1 MADKKT
7 LELQIQVLAN
17 QAQQQIK
24 LFASDIKNA
33 ASQIKEFTKN
43 NQDIKN
49 AMGAIQA
56 EAQRATNSLKLFGGS
71 ASELRTQT
79 QKMKSVILDLVE
91 NGLDPE
97 SDEIKNLVKQYKDL
111 DSQIE
116 KTETQQ
122 EGLAGTFQTLTKEIG
137 TLAAVTAAVSFDKW
151 VAGLAGSALSAS
163 TSFRAAKE
171 DFGIMLGDMEA
182 GAGLFAE
189 LQKFNFWTPFD
200 LEQTSQAAKVL
211 MAAKVPLKDMT
222 EYLTRFGDISQGNG
236 QRFQSFINAF
246 SKASAKGKADMEVLN
261 VYIDQGVQILDALGE
276 QMGVTSAEIVDMASK
291 GKVSFQDLDNALA
304 SLAAEG
310 GLYYNSM
317 ATASQRLDAMQAGLE
332 ESVNAL
338 AASFGDMLAPKAA
351 KVLEVFTNLIDTIN
365 NSPFLKG
372 VLAAALTAIAV
383 AINTQ
388 MIKALLAFAAKT
400 WGAYAAQMAF
410 NTALAAAK
418 PWLIAGTVAVAAA
431 TAGYVAY
438 AAAQQDAIDASAEL
452 ALKTKELDQAFKDM
466 LTNATLTELQNMYT
480 QYTILLQ
487 QSETKLQN
495 LQNQLKNTPQ
505 FIYESST
512 SGYTVKKVENPEYSK
527 IIKEITETQKDVAQ
541 FKNGISDIN
550 KEITKLKDELAE
562 GPIAPKFDSMWQEK
576 LLEDIDKIKY
586 EWTKAKEDLNVRGA
600 ASFGEKF
607 ENNTEY
613 QKELDALNKYFQKQ
627 IDELE
632 KKKKELADSFTSE
645 WTEKFLT
652 DFEKLELEWARAIDD
667 LKKEGESKLGK
678 GFLNNEKF
686 KAEMDALNEYFE
698 KQKEILSQSLGNEW
712 QVKMLEGKDKV
723 IHEWNQA
730 IEALNQKGKNVFGE
744 GFVNEPAF
752 KAEMDALNEYFQKQI
767 DNMRENGKI
776 SISFG
781 QSVSQAATDATSGS
795 DLGIIVSG
803 IQNGESI
810 WAILIKIILSVVQE
824 LESFQKAIN
833 IISTAL
839 RTIFERLEPLLDDM
853 TTYIDEL
860 IGNLVD
866 VLGPLLAI
874 ITAIIN
880 SALKPIFQIINT
892 ILEVLKPVI
901 ELFVMLYNV
910 IATVI
915 NFLGDF
921 VGIHLDIINFSTEV
935 QRATDELDK
944 HTTMMQKK
952 YERQAQAV
960 EDLLQSQLDS
970 LRSQYELGLISREEY
985 ESQAEKYA
993 ADADSKIYDINKEMN
1008 EKLGAIEAN
1017 TYAVLSDKQKSTANK
1032 KFSEWLTLGLTDDD
1046 DSFGENVLDI
1056 LTGGWIF
1063 DALPFFNVGSP
1074 NIERDQIAMIHKGE
1088 IIVPRTFAEGI
1099 RSGELSLSSKNS
1111 SSNTTPVYVTV
1122 NVAGSVTTEAELTTA
1137 IYNGI
1142 ANGIQTRKYQPL
1154 PGA

>member
-7 LELQIQVLAN
+7 LELQIQVLMQ

-24 LFASDIKNA
+24 TFATDIKSA
-33 ASQIKEFTKN
+33 ATQIKNLNVN
-43 NQDIKN
+43 NADVKKSIESV
-49 AMGAIQA
+49 QA
-56 EAQRATNSLKLFGGS
+56 EAKRAATELKTFS
-71 ASELRTQT
+71 
-79 QKMKSVILDLVE
+79 
-91 NGLDPE
+91 
-97 SDEIKNLVKQYKDL
+97 SD
-111 DSQIE
+111 
-116 KTETQQ
+116 
-122 EGLAGTFQTLTKEIG
+122 GTSSISKLTKEIG

-189 LQKFNFWTPFD
+189 LQEFNFWTPFD

-338 AASFGDMLAPKAA
+338 AASYGDMLAPMAA
-351 KVLEVFTNLIDTIN
+351 KALEVFTNLIDTIN

-372 VLAAALTAIAV
+372 VLAAALAAV
-383 AINTQ
+383 VVIINTQ
-388 MIKALLAFAAKT
+388 MIRALVAFAAKIWAT
-400 WGAYAAQMAF
+400 YAAQMSL
-410 NTALAAAK
+410 TSALSITNPLLLAG
-418 PWLIAGTVAVAAA
+418 IAAVATA

-438 AAAQQDAIDASAEL
+438 AAAQQKATEATNEHAL
-452 ALKTKELDQAFKDM
+452 AKKQLDQAFKDSM
-466 LTNATLTELQNMYT
+466 ANASATDAQLAIENYSRQIAMQKTILEQYKKQLTNTPAETW
-480 QYTILLQ
+480 
-487 QSETKLQN
+487 QS
-495 LQNQLKNTPQ
+495 
-505 FIYESST
+505 SA
-512 SGYTVKKVENPEYSK
+512 SGYSTVKVANPEYKK
-527 IIKEITETQKDVAQ
+527 IQGNIAATEQ
-541 FKNGISDIN
+541 
-550 KEITKLKDELAE
+550 
-562 GPIAPKFDSMWQEK
+562 
-576 LLEDIDKIKY
+576 KIKDF
-586 EWTKAKEDLNVRGA
+586 EKRVQE
-600 ASFGEKF
+600 ASKRVQELQTDAVNAELERANEILAHRDQLYKST
-607 ENNTEY
+607 TEY
-613 QKELDALNKYFQKQ
+613 QREQVAQ
-627 IDELE
+627 ELE
-632 KKKKELADSFTSE
+632 FAKSLRTIQTMNEDGTYSGFDKAK
-645 WTEKFLT
+645 TEAIIRDLEEQM
-652 DFEKLELEWARAIDD
+652 EKLTP
-667 LKKEGESKLGK
+667 K
-678 GFLNNEKF
+678 
-686 KAEMDALNEYFE
+686 
-698 KQKEILSQSLGNEW
+698 LGNEW

-723 IHEWNQA
+723 MHEWNQA

-744 GFVNEPAF
+744 GFVDEPAF
-752 KAEMDALNEYFQKQI
+752 KAEMDALNQYFQEQI
-767 DNMRENGKI
+767 DNMKENGKI
-776 SISFG
+776 SVSFG
-781 QSVSQAATDATSGS
+781 ESASQAATDATSGS

-970 LRSQYELGLISREEY
+970 LRSQYELGLISRAEY
-985 ESQAEKYA
+985 EAQAEKYA
-993 ADADSKIYDINKEMN
+993 TDADSKIYDINKEMN
-1008 EKLGAIEAN
+1008 EKLAHIEAN
-1017 TYAVLSDKQKSTANK
+1017 TYAVLSDAQKASSKNPLHNLTTGLVDNVK
-1032 KFSEWLTLGLTDDD
+1032 KGNWGAAIGDL
-1046 DSFGENVLDI
+1046 
-1056 LTGGWIF
+1056 LTGGLGSWF
-1063 DALPFFNVGSP
+1063 GWWDVGSY
-1074 NIERDQIAMIHKGE
+1074 NIPQDQVGMVHKGE

-1111 SSNTTPVYVTV
+1111 SSNTIPVYVTV
-1122 NVAGSVTTEAELTTA
+1122 NVAGSVTTESELTTA

>member
-33 ASQIKEFTKN
+33 ASQVKEFTKN

-56 EAQRATNSLKLFGGS
+56 EAQRATNSLRLFGGS

-111 DSQIE
+111 DAQIE

-189 LQKFNFWTPFD
+189 LQEFNFWTPFD

-351 KVLEVFTNLIDTIN
+351 KALEVFTNLIDTIN

-372 VLAAALTAIAV
+372 VLAAALAAV
-383 AINTQ
+383 VVIINTQ
-388 MIKALLAFAAKT
+388 MIRALVAFAAKIWAT
-400 WGAYAAQMAF
+400 YAAQMSL
-410 NTALAAAK
+410 TSALSITNPLLLAG
-418 PWLIAGTVAVAAA
+418 IAAVATA

-438 AAAQQDAIDASAEL
+438 AAAQQKATEATNEHAL
-452 ALKTKELDQAFKDM
+452 AKKQLDQAFKDSM
-466 LTNATLTELQNMYT
+466 ANASATDAQSAIENYSRQIAMQKTILEQYKKQLTNTPAETW
-480 QYTILLQ
+480 
-487 QSETKLQN
+487 QS
-495 LQNQLKNTPQ
+495 
-505 FIYESST
+505 SA
-512 SGYTVKKVENPEYSK
+512 SGYSTVKVANPEYKK
-527 IIKEITETQKDVAQ
+527 IQDNIAATEQ
-541 FKNGISDIN
+541 
-550 KEITKLKDELAE
+550 KLKD
-562 GPIAPKFDSMWQEK
+562 
-576 LLEDIDKIKY
+576 
-586 EWTKAKEDLNVRGA
+586 
-600 ASFGEKF
+600 F
-607 ENNTEY
+607 ENRVDEARKRVQGLQVETVNAELERANEILAHRDQLYKSTTEY
-613 QKELDALNKYFQKQ
+613 QREQVAQ
-627 IDELE
+627 ELE
-632 KKKKELADSFTSE
+632 FAKSLRTIQTMNEDGTYSGFDKAK
-645 WTEKFLT
+645 TEAIIRDLEEQM
-652 DFEKLELEWARAIDD
+652 EKLTP
-667 LKKEGESKLGK
+667 K
-678 GFLNNEKF
+678 
-686 KAEMDALNEYFE
+686 
-698 KQKEILSQSLGNEW
+698 LGNEW

-723 IHEWNQA
+723 MHEWNQA
-730 IEALNQKGKNVFGE
+730 IETLNQKGKNVFGE
-744 GFVNEPAF
+744 GFVDEPAF
-752 KAEMDALNEYFQKQI
+752 KAEMDALNQYFQEQI
-767 DNMRENGKI
+767 DKMKETKVDVELNFKTVKDMALSSVGSTEVGQVAQGFSQGGLAGGATAALQAFINAVINAVSALENG
-776 SISFG
+776 
-781 QSVSQAATDATSGS
+781 
-795 DLGIIVSG
+795 
-803 IQNGESI
+803 
-810 WAILIKIILSVVQE
+810 
-824 LESFQKAIN
+824 QKVLN
-833 IISTAL
+833 FISTIVGNIFKEIGDLVNDAL
-839 RTIFERLEPLLDDM
+839 GPTVKLLE
-853 TTYIDEL
+853 TFGTL
-860 IGNLVD
+860 IGK
-866 VLGPLLAI
+866 I
-874 ITAIIN
+874 
-880 SALKPIFQIINT
+880 LKPIAYFAEKFAKNETFIRT
-892 ILEVLKPVI
+892 ITVILEQLCTVLDALFTVLQPILDLLSEVLKWFGYVVNPLGGLVDGLGLYSEKTKEAAE
-901 ELFVMLYNV
+901 ELEKQNEML
-910 IATVI
+910 
-915 NFLGDF
+915 
-921 VGIHLDIINFSTEV
+921 
-935 QRATDELDK
+935 K
-944 HTTMMQKK
+944 KK

-970 LRSQYELGLISREEY
+970 LRSQYELGLISREQY
-985 ESQAEKYA
+985 EQQAEKYA
-993 ADADSKIYDINKEMN
+993 SAADLKIYDINKEMN
-1008 EKLGAIEAN
+1008 EKLQKDRIDIITCFGAWFAP
-1017 TYAVLSDKQKSTANK
+1017 DK
-1032 KFSEWLTLGLTDDD
+1032 
-1046 DSFGENVLDI
+1046 
-1056 LTGGWIF
+1056 
-1063 DALPFFNVGSP
+1063 LP
-1074 NIERDQIAMIHKGE
+1074 
-1088 IIVPRTFAEGI
+1088 
-1099 RSGELSLSSKNS
+1099 
-1111 SSNTTPVYVTV
+1111 
-1122 NVAGSVTTEAELTTA
+1122 
-1137 IYNGI
+1137 
-1142 ANGIQTRKYQPL
+1142 
-1154 PGA
+1154 PG

>member
-1 MADKKT
+1 
-7 LELQIQVLAN
+7 
-17 QAQQQIK
+17 
-24 LFASDIKNA
+24 
-33 ASQIKEFTKN
+33 
-43 NQDIKN
+43 
-49 AMGAIQA
+49 
-56 EAQRATNSLKLFGGS
+56 
-71 ASELRTQT
+71 
-79 QKMKSVILDLVE
+79 
-91 NGLDPE
+91 
-97 SDEIKNLVKQYKDL
+97 
-111 DSQIE
+111 
-116 KTETQQ
+116 
-122 EGLAGTFQTLTKEIG
+122 
-137 TLAAVTAAVSFDKW
+137 
-151 VAGLAGSALSAS
+151 
-163 TSFRAAKE
+163 
-171 DFGIMLGDMEA
+171 MLGDMEA

-189 LQKFNFWTPFD
+189 LQEFNFWTPFD

-261 VYIDQGVQILDALGE
+261 IYIDQGVQILDALGE

-338 AASFGDMLAPKAA
+338 AASFGDMLAPMAA

-372 VLAAALTAIAV
+372 VLAAALAAV
-383 AINTQ
+383 VVIINTQ
-388 MIKALLAFAAKT
+388 MIRALVAFAAKIWAT
-400 WGAYAAQMAF
+400 YAAQMSL
-410 NTALAAAK
+410 TSALSITNPLLLAG
-418 PWLIAGTVAVAAA
+418 IAAVATA

-438 AAAQQDAIDASAEL
+438 AAAQQKATEATNEHAL
-452 ALKTKELDQAFKDM
+452 AKKQLDQAFKDSM
-466 LTNATLTELQNMYT
+466 ANASATDAQLAIENYSRQISMQKTILEQYKKQLTNTPAETW
-480 QYTILLQ
+480 
-487 QSETKLQN
+487 QS
-495 LQNQLKNTPQ
+495 
-505 FIYESST
+505 SA
-512 SGYTVKKVENPEYSK
+512 SGYSTVKVANPEYKK
-527 IIKEITETQKDVAQ
+527 IQDNIAATEQ
-541 FKNGISDIN
+541 
-550 KEITKLKDELAE
+550 
-562 GPIAPKFDSMWQEK
+562 
-576 LLEDIDKIKY
+576 KIKDF
-586 EWTKAKEDLNVRGA
+586 EKRVQE
-600 ASFGEKF
+600 ASKRVQELQTDAVNAELERANEILAHRDQLYKST
-607 ENNTEY
+607 TEY
-613 QKELDALNKYFQKQ
+613 QREQVAQ
-627 IDELE
+627 ELE
-632 KKKKELADSFTSE
+632 FAKSLRTIQTMNKDGTYSGFDKAK
-645 WTEKFLT
+645 TEAIIRDLEEQM
-652 DFEKLELEWARAIDD
+652 EKLTP
-667 LKKEGESKLGK
+667 K
-678 GFLNNEKF
+678 
-686 KAEMDALNEYFE
+686 
-698 KQKEILSQSLGNEW
+698 LGNEW

-723 IHEWNQA
+723 LHEWNQA
-730 IEALNQKGKNVFGE
+730 IENLNQKGKNVFGE
-744 GFVNEPAF
+744 GFVDEPAF
-752 KAEMDALNEYFQKQI
+752 KAEMDALNQYFQEQI
-767 DNMRENGKI
+767 DKMKENGKI

-952 YERQAQAV
+952 YERQAQAI
-960 EDLLQSQLDS
+960 EDLLQSQLES

-1017 TYAVLSDKQKSTANK
+1017 TYAVLSDAQKASTKNPIYNLTTGFFDNIK
-1032 KFSEWLTLGLTDDD
+1032 KGNWGAAIGDFFTAGFG
-1046 DSFGENVLDI
+1046 SFF
-1056 LTGGWIF
+1056 GWW
-1063 DALPFFNVGSP
+1063 DVGSYDIP
-1074 NIERDQIAMIHKGE
+1074 QDQIGMVHKGE
-1088 IIVPRTFAEGI
+1088 IIVPKTFAEGI
-1099 RSGELSLSSKNS
+1099 RKGELSLGSGSQSNQSSIVVNL
-1111 SSNTTPVYVTV
+1111 
-1122 NVAGSVTTEAELTTA
+1122 NVAGSVATENE
-1137 IYNGI
+1137 IVDVVYR
-1142 ANGIQTRKYQPL
+1142 GIQKGIVQNKYNPL
-1154 PGA
+1154 AG

>member
-7 LELQIQVLAN
+7 LELQIQVLMQ

-24 LFASDIKNA
+24 TFATDIKSA
-33 ASQIKEFTKN
+33 A
-43 NQDIKN
+43 
-49 AMGAIQA
+49 
-56 EAQRATNSLKLFGGS
+56 
-71 ASELRTQT
+71 TQ
-79 QKMKSVILDLVE
+79 
-91 NGLDPE
+91 
-97 SDEIKNLVKQYKDL
+97 IKNLNVNNADVKK
-111 DSQIE
+111 SIE
-116 KTETQQ
+116 AVQTEAKRAATELKTFATD
-122 EGLAGTFQTLTKEIG
+122 GTSSISKLTKEIG

-189 LQKFNFWTPFD
+189 LQEFNFWTPFD

-261 VYIDQGVQILDALGE
+261 IYIDQGVQILDALGE

-338 AASFGDMLAPKAA
+338 AASFGDMLAPMAA

-365 NSPFLKG
+365 NSPFLRG
-372 VLAAALTAIAV
+372 VLAAALMAIAV
-383 AINTQ
+383 AINTH

-410 NTALAAAK
+410 NSALAVAK

-438 AAAQQDAIDASAEL
+438 AAAQQKATEATNEHAL
-452 ALKTKELDQAFKDM
+452 AKKQLDQAFKDSM
-466 LTNATLTELQNMYT
+466 ANASATDAQLAIENYSRQIAM
-480 QYTILLQ
+480 QKTILEQ
-487 QSETKLQN
+487 YKK
-495 LQNQLKNTPQ
+495 QLANTPAETWQ
-505 FIYESST
+505 SSA
-512 SGYTVKKVENPEYSK
+512 SGYSTVKVANPEYKK
-527 IIKEITETQKDVAQ
+527 IQDNIAATEQ
-541 FKNGISDIN
+541 
-550 KEITKLKDELAE
+550 KLKD
-562 GPIAPKFDSMWQEK
+562 
-576 LLEDIDKIKY
+576 
-586 EWTKAKEDLNVRGA
+586 
-600 ASFGEKF
+600 F
-607 ENNTEY
+607 ENRVDEARKRVQGLQVETVNAELERANEILAHRDQLYKSTTEY
-613 QKELDALNKYFQKQ
+613 QREQVAQ
-627 IDELE
+627 ELE
-632 KKKKELADSFTSE
+632 FAKSLRTIQTMNEDGSYSGFDKAK
-645 WTEKFLT
+645 TEAIIRDLEEQM
-652 DFEKLELEWARAIDD
+652 EKLTP
-667 LKKEGESKLGK
+667 K
-678 GFLNNEKF
+678 
-686 KAEMDALNEYFE
+686 
-698 KQKEILSQSLGNEW
+698 LGNEW
-712 QVKMLEGKDKV
+712 QVKMLQGKDKV
-723 IHEWNQA
+723 MHEWNQA
-730 IEALNQKGKNVFGE
+730 IETLNQKGKNVFGE
-744 GFVNEPAF
+744 GFVNESAF
-752 KAEMDALNEYFQKQI
+752 KAEMDALNQYFQEQI
-767 DNMRENGKI
+767 DKMKENGKI

-781 QSVSQAATDATSGS
+781 QSVSQAATDAISGS
-795 DLGIIVSG
+795 DMGIIISG

-874 ITAIIN
+874 IIAIIN

-970 LRSQYELGLISREEY
+970 LRSQYELGLISRAEY
-985 ESQAEKYA
+985 EAQAEKYA

-1008 EKLGAIEAN
+1008 EKLAHIEAN
-1017 TYAVLSDKQKSTANK
+1017 TYAVLSDKQRSTANNK
-1032 KFSEWLTLGLTDDD
+1032 VKELLTLGLADDD

-1056 LTGGWIF
+1056 ITGKWLLDAIF
-1063 DALPFFNVGSP
+1063 DVGSP
-1074 NIERDQIAMIHKGE
+1074 NIERDQIAMVHKGE

-1111 SSNTTPVYVTV
+1111 SSKTNPVYVTV
-1122 NVAGSVTTEAELTTA
+1122 NVAGSVTTESELTTA

>member
-33 ASQIKEFTKN
+33 ASQVKEFTKN
-43 NQDIKN
+43 NQDIKK

-71 ASELRTQT
+71 ASELRNQT

-91 NGLDPE
+91 NGLNPE

-111 DSQIE
+111 DAQIE

-189 LQKFNFWTPFD
+189 LQEFNFWTPFD

-338 AASFGDMLAPKAA
+338 AASFGDMLAPMAA

-438 AAAQQDAIDASAEL
+438 AAAQQKATEATNEHAL
-452 ALKTKELDQAFKDM
+452 AKKQLDQAFKDSM
-466 LTNATLTELQNMYT
+466 ANASATDAQLAIENYSRQISMQKTILEQYKKQLTNTPAE
-480 QYTILLQ
+480 IW
-487 QSETKLQN
+487 QS
-495 LQNQLKNTPQ
+495 
-505 FIYESST
+505 SA
-512 SGYTVKKVENPEYSK
+512 SGYSTVKVANPEYKK
-527 IIKEITETQKDVAQ
+527 IQDNIAATEQ
-541 FKNGISDIN
+541 
-550 KEITKLKDELAE
+550 KLKDFENRVDEARNRVQGLQVENVNAELERANE
-562 GPIAPKFDSMWQEK
+562 ILAHRDQLYKSTTEYKREQVAQELEFAKSLRTIQTMNKDGTYSGFDKAKTEAIIRDLEEQMEK
-576 LLEDIDKIKY
+576 LTPK
-586 EWTKAKEDLNVRGA
+586 
-600 ASFGEKF
+600 
-607 ENNTEY
+607 
-613 QKELDALNKYFQKQ
+613 
-627 IDELE
+627 
-632 KKKKELADSFTSE
+632 
-645 WTEKFLT
+645 
-652 DFEKLELEWARAIDD
+652 
-667 LKKEGESKLGK
+667 
-678 GFLNNEKF
+678 
-686 KAEMDALNEYFE
+686 
-698 KQKEILSQSLGNEW
+698 LGNEW
-712 QVKMLEGKDKV
+712 QVKKLEGKDKV
-723 IHEWNQA
+723 MHEWNQA

-744 GFVNEPAF
+744 GFVDEPAF
-752 KAEMDALNEYFQKQI
+752 KAEMDALNQYFQEQI
-767 DNMRENGKI
+767 DNMEENGKV
-776 SISFG
+776 SVSFG
-781 QSVSQAATDATSGS
+781 ESASQAATDATSGS

-860 IGNLVD
+860 IGNLVE

-970 LRSQYELGLISREEY
+970 LRSQYELGLISRAEY
-985 ESQAEKYA
+985 EAQAEKYA

-1017 TYAVLSDKQKSTANK
+1017 TYAVLSDAQKASSKNPLHN
-1032 KFSEWLTLGLTDDD
+1032 LTTGLVD
-1046 DSFGENVLDI
+1046 NVKNGNWGAAIGDI
-1056 LTGGWIF
+1056 LTGGWGSLF
-1063 DALPFFNVGSP
+1063 GWWDVGSY
-1074 NIERDQIAMIHKGE
+1074 NIPQDQIGMVHKGE
-1088 IIVPRTFAEGI
+1088 IIVPKTFAEGI
-1099 RSGELSLSSKNS
+1099 RKGELSLGSGSQSNQSSIVVNL
-1111 SSNTTPVYVTV
+1111 
-1122 NVAGSVTTEAELTTA
+1122 NVAGSVATENE
-1137 IYNGI
+1137 IIDVVYRGIQKGI
-1142 ANGIQTRKYQPL
+1142 AQNRYNPL
-1154 PGA
+1154 AG

>member
-7 LELQIQVLAN
+7 LELQIQVLMQ

-24 LFASDIKNA
+24 TFATDIKSA
-33 ASQIKEFTKN
+33 A
-43 NQDIKN
+43 
-49 AMGAIQA
+49 
-56 EAQRATNSLKLFGGS
+56 
-71 ASELRTQT
+71 TQ
-79 QKMKSVILDLVE
+79 
-91 NGLDPE
+91 
-97 SDEIKNLVKQYKDL
+97 IKNLNVNNADVKK
-111 DSQIE
+111 SIE
-116 KTETQQ
+116 AVQTEAKRAATELKTFATD
-122 EGLAGTFQTLTKEIG
+122 GTSSISKLTKEIG

-189 LQKFNFWTPFD
+189 LQEFNFWTPFD

-261 VYIDQGVQILDALGE
+261 IYIDQGVQILDALGE

-338 AASFGDMLAPKAA
+338 AASFGDMLAPMAA
-351 KVLEVFTNLIDTIN
+351 KVLEVLTNLIDTIN

-372 VLAAALTAIAV
+372 VLAAALAAV
-383 AINTQ
+383 VVIINTQ
-388 MIKALLAFAAKT
+388 MIRALVAFAAKIWAT
-400 WGAYAAQMAF
+400 YAAQMSL
-410 NTALAAAK
+410 TSALSITNPLLLAG
-418 PWLIAGTVAVAAA
+418 IAAVATA

-438 AAAQQDAIDASAEL
+438 AAAQQKATEATNEHAL
-452 ALKTKELDQAFKDM
+452 AKKQLDQAFKDSM
-466 LTNATLTELQNMYT
+466 ANASATDAQLAIENYSRQIAM
-480 QYTILLQ
+480 QKTILEQ
-487 QSETKLQN
+487 YKK
-495 LQNQLKNTPQ
+495 QLANTPAETWQ
-505 FIYESST
+505 SSA
-512 SGYTVKKVENPEYSK
+512 SGYSTVKVANPDYKK
-527 IIKEITETQKDVAQ
+527 IQDNIAATEQ
-541 FKNGISDIN
+541 
-550 KEITKLKDELAE
+550 KLKD
-562 GPIAPKFDSMWQEK
+562 
-576 LLEDIDKIKY
+576 
-586 EWTKAKEDLNVRGA
+586 
-600 ASFGEKF
+600 F
-607 ENNTEY
+607 ENRVDEARKRVQGLQVENVNAELERANEILAHRDQLYKSTTEY
-613 QKELDALNKYFQKQ
+613 QREQVAQ
-627 IDELE
+627 ELE
-632 KKKKELADSFTSE
+632 FAKSLRTIQTMNEDGTYSGFDKAK
-645 WTEKFLT
+645 TEAIIRDLEEQM
-652 DFEKLELEWARAIDD
+652 EKLTP
-667 LKKEGESKLGK
+667 K
-678 GFLNNEKF
+678 
-686 KAEMDALNEYFE
+686 
-698 KQKEILSQSLGNEW
+698 LGNEW
-712 QVKMLEGKDKV
+712 QIKMLEGKDKV
-723 IHEWNQA
+723 MHEWNQA
-730 IEALNQKGKNVFGE
+730 IETLNQKGKNVFGE
-744 GFVNEPAF
+744 GFVDEPAF

-767 DNMRENGKI
+767 DNMKENGKI
-776 SISFG
+776 AVSFG
-781 QSVSQAATDATSGS
+781 QSASQAATDAISGS
-795 DLGIIVSG
+795 DMGIIISG

-874 ITAIIN
+874 IIAIVN

-915 NFLGDF
+915 NFFGDF

-970 LRSQYELGLISREEY
+970 LRSQYELGLISRAEY
-985 ESQAEKYA
+985 EAQAEKYA
-993 ADADSKIYDINKEMN
+993 ADADSKIYDINKKME
-1008 EKLGAIEAN
+1008 EHLKAIEEN
-1017 TYAVLSDKQKSTANK
+1017 TAAVLDEEQKEKIEKAARNNSKPASDPTSDPMYWIMGA
-1032 KFSEWLTLGLTDDD
+1032 
-1046 DSFGENVLDI
+1046 
-1056 LTGGWIF
+1056 LTGGIS
-1063 DALPFFNVGSP
+1063 LLGGLNSYNSGSP
-1074 NIERDQIAMIHKGE
+1074 SIEHDQLAMVHQGE
-1088 IIVPRTFAEGI
+1088 IIVPRTFADGI
-1099 RSGELSLSSKNS
+1099 RSGDLALSSKNS

>member
-7 LELQIQVLAN
+7 LELQIQVLMQ

-24 LFASDIKNA
+24 TFATDIKSA
-33 ASQIKEFTKN
+33 A
-43 NQDIKN
+43 
-49 AMGAIQA
+49 
-56 EAQRATNSLKLFGGS
+56 
-71 ASELRTQT
+71 TQ
-79 QKMKSVILDLVE
+79 
-91 NGLDPE
+91 
-97 SDEIKNLVKQYKDL
+97 IKNLNVNNADVKK
-111 DSQIE
+111 SIE
-116 KTETQQ
+116 SVQTEAKRAATELKTFATD
-122 EGLAGTFQTLTKEIG
+122 GSSSISKLTKEIG

-261 VYIDQGVQILDALGE
+261 IYIDQGVQILDALGQ

-338 AASFGDMLAPKAA
+338 AASFGDMLAPMAA

-466 LTNATLTELQNMYT
+466 LTNATLTELQNMHT

-487 QSETKLQN
+487 QSETRLQN

-505 FIYESST
+505 YTYESST
-512 SGYTVKKVENPEYSK
+512 SGYTIKKVENPEYSK

-550 KEITKLKDELAE
+550 KEITKLKDELDE

-576 LLEDIDKIKY
+576 LLEGIDKIKY
-586 EWTKAKEDLNVRGA
+586 EWVKAKEDLDMRGA

-613 QKELDALNKYFQKQ
+613 QKELDALNEYFQKQ

-652 DFEKLELEWARAIDD
+652 DIEKLELEWARAIDK
-667 LKKEGESKLGK
+667 LKEEGEAKLGK
-678 GFLNNEKF
+678 GFSINEKF
-686 KAEMDALNEYFE
+686 KAEMDALN
-698 KQKEILSQSLGNEW
+698 Q
-712 QVKMLEGKDKV
+712 
-723 IHEWNQA
+723 
-730 IEALNQKGKNVFGE
+730 
-744 GFVNEPAF
+744 
-752 KAEMDALNEYFQKQI
+752 YFQKQI
-767 DNMRENGKI
+767 DEMNEKGKVEVEVEIQKTLTLSSIENTELGQVAKGFSQGGLAGGAKAALQAFINAVVNAVSALENGQKVLNFISTIVENIFKEIGELVNDALSPTVQFLETFGTLIGKI
-776 SISFG
+776 LKPFAYLAQKFAESETFIRTLMPIIEQLCIVFEVLFTVLQPVLDLLSEVLRWFG
-781 QSVSQAATDATSGS
+781 YVVNPLGGLVDGLGLYSEKTKEAA
-795 DLGIIVSG
+795 
-803 IQNGESI
+803 E
-810 WAILIKIILSVVQE
+810 E
-824 LESFQKAIN
+824 LEKQN
-833 IISTAL
+833 
-839 RTIFERLEPLLDDM
+839 EM
-853 TTYIDEL
+853 
-860 IGNLVD
+860 
-866 VLGPLLAI
+866 
-874 ITAIIN
+874 
-880 SALKPIFQIINT
+880 LK
-892 ILEVLKPVI
+892 
-901 ELFVMLYNV
+901 
-910 IATVI
+910 
-915 NFLGDF
+915 
-921 VGIHLDIINFSTEV
+921 
-935 QRATDELDK
+935 
-944 HTTMMQKK
+944 KK

-960 EDLLQSQLDS
+960 EDLLQSQLES
-970 LRSQYELGLISREEY
+970 LRSQYELGLISRAEY
-985 ESQAEKYA
+985 EAQAEKYA
-993 ADADSKIYDINKEMN
+993 ADADSKIYDINKEM
-1008 EKLGAIEAN
+1008 EEHLKAIEAN
-1017 TYAVLSDKQKSTANK
+1017 TGAVLNEEQKAKAESVIKN
-1032 KFSEWLTLGLTDDD
+1032 LPVV
-1046 DSFGENVLDI
+1046 DSITGIAEDIYEADGWGIAAELAAPGVGGNLKRDIEEGNWGKAALDVF
-1056 LTGGWIF
+1056 LPGTSWIGKLFNWF
-1063 DALPFFNVGSP
+1063 DAGSP
-1074 NIERDQIAMIHKGE
+1074 SIEHDQLAMVHKGE

-1111 SSNTTPVYVTV
+1111 SSNTNPVYVTV

>member
-111 DSQIE
+111 DAQIE

-189 LQKFNFWTPFD
+189 LQEFNFWTPFD

-291 GKVSFQDLDNALA
+291 GKVSFQDLDNALS

-338 AASFGDMLAPKAA
+338 AASFGDMLAPMAA

-372 VLAAALTAIAV
+372 VLAAALAAV
-383 AINTQ
+383 VVIINTQ
-388 MIKALLAFAAKT
+388 MIRALVAFAANIWKT
-400 WGAYAAQMAF
+400 YAAQMSL
-410 NTALAAAK
+410 TSALSITNPLLLAG
-418 PWLIAGTVAVAAA
+418 IAAVATA

-438 AAAQQDAIDASAEL
+438 AAAQQKATEATNEHAL
-452 ALKTKELDQAFKDM
+452 AKKQLDQAFKDSM
-466 LTNATLTELQNMYT
+466 ATASATDAQLAIENYSRQIAM
-480 QYTILLQ
+480 QKTILEQ
-487 QSETKLQN
+487 YKK
-495 LQNQLKNTPQ
+495 QLANTPAETWQ
-505 FIYESST
+505 SSA
-512 SGYTVKKVENPEYSK
+512 SGYSTVKVANPEYKK
-527 IIKEITETQKDVAQ
+527 IQDNIAATEQ
-541 FKNGISDIN
+541 
-550 KEITKLKDELAE
+550 KLKD
-562 GPIAPKFDSMWQEK
+562 
-576 LLEDIDKIKY
+576 
-586 EWTKAKEDLNVRGA
+586 
-600 ASFGEKF
+600 F
-607 ENNTEY
+607 ENRVDEARKRVQGLQVETVNAELERANEILAHRDQLYKSTTEY
-613 QKELDALNKYFQKQ
+613 QREQVAQ
-627 IDELE
+627 ELE
-632 KKKKELADSFTSE
+632 FAKSLRTIQTMNEDGTYSGFDKAK
-645 WTEKFLT
+645 TEAIIRDLEEQM
-652 DFEKLELEWARAIDD
+652 EKLTP
-667 LKKEGESKLGK
+667 K
-678 GFLNNEKF
+678 
-686 KAEMDALNEYFE
+686 
-698 KQKEILSQSLGNEW
+698 LGNEW
-712 QVKMLEGKDKV
+712 QIKMLEGKDKV

-730 IEALNQKGKNVFGE
+730 IETLNQKGKNVFGE
-744 GFVNEPAF
+744 GFVDEPAF
-752 KAEMDALNEYFQKQI
+752 KAEMDALNQYFQEQI
-767 DNMRENGKI
+767 DKMKENGKI

-781 QSVSQAATDATSGS
+781 ESASQAATDATSGS

-921 VGIHLDIINFSTEV
+921 VGIHLDIINFSSEV

-960 EDLLQSQLDS
+960 EDLLQSQLES

-1017 TYAVLSDKQKSTANK
+1017 TYAVLSDAQKASTKNP
-1032 KFSEWLTLGLTDDD
+1032 LNTLVNNATTGNW
-1046 DSFGENVLDI
+1046 GAVIGDI
-1056 LTGGWIF
+1056 FTGGLGSLFGWW
-1063 DALPFFNVGSP
+1063 DVGSY
-1074 NIERDQIAMIHKGE
+1074 NIPQDQIGMVHKGE
-1088 IIVPRTFAEGI
+1088 IIVPKTFAEGI
-1099 RSGELSLSSKNS
+1099 RKGELSLGSGSQSNQSSIVVNL
-1111 SSNTTPVYVTV
+1111 
-1122 NVAGSVTTEAELTTA
+1122 NVAGSVATENE
-1137 IYNGI
+1137 IVEVVYRGIQKGI
-1142 ANGIQTRKYQPL
+1142 AQNRYNPL
-1154 PGA
+1154 AG

>member
-7 LELQIQVLAN
+7 LELQIQVLMQ

-24 LFASDIKNA
+24 TFATDIKSA
-33 ASQIKEFTKN
+33 ATQIKNLNVN
-43 NQDIKN
+43 NADVKKSIESV
-49 AMGAIQA
+49 QA
-56 EAQRATNSLKLFGGS
+56 EAKRAATELKTFATDGS
-71 ASELRTQT
+71 SSIS
-79 QKMKSVILDLVE
+79 K
-91 NGLDPE
+91 
-97 SDEIKNLVKQYKDL
+97 
-111 DSQIE
+111 
-116 KTETQQ
+116 
-122 EGLAGTFQTLTKEIG
+122 LTKEIG

-189 LQKFNFWTPFD
+189 LQEFNFWTPFD

-338 AASFGDMLAPKAA
+338 AASFGDMLAPMAA

-372 VLAAALTAIAV
+372 VLAAALMAIAV
-383 AINTQ
+383 AINTH

-541 FKNGISDIN
+541 FKNGISDIS

-562 GPIAPKFDSMWQEK
+562 GPIAPKFDLMWQEK
-576 LLEDIDKIKY
+576 LLEGIDKIKY
-586 EWTKAKEDLNVRGA
+586 EWAKAKEDLDMRGA

-613 QKELDALNKYFQKQ
+613 QKELDALNEYFQKQ

-652 DFEKLELEWARAIDD
+652 DIEKLELEWARAIDN
-667 LKKEGESKLGK
+667 LKEEGESKLGK
-678 GFLNNEKF
+678 GFLKNEKF
-686 KAEMDALNEYFE
+686 KAEMDALNQYFE
-698 KQKEILSQSLGNEW
+698 KQKEILRQSLGNEW

-723 IHEWNQA
+723 LHEWNQA
-730 IEALNQKGKNVFGE
+730 IETLNQKGKNVFGE
-744 GFVNEPAF
+744 GFVDEPAF
-752 KAEMDALNEYFQKQI
+752 KAEMDALNEYFQEQI
-767 DNMRENGKI
+767 DNMKENGKI

-795 DLGIIVSG
+795 DLGIIISG

-921 VGIHLDIINFSTEV
+921 VGIHLDIINFSSEV

-960 EDLLQSQLDS
+960 EDLLQSQLES

-1017 TYAVLSDKQKSTANK
+1017 TYAVLSDAQKASSKNPIN
-1032 KFSEWLTLGLTDDD
+1032 TLVNNATTGNW
-1046 DSFGENVLDI
+1046 GAVIGDI
-1056 LTGGWIF
+1056 FTGGLGSLFGWW
-1063 DALPFFNVGSP
+1063 DVGSY
-1074 NIERDQIAMIHKGE
+1074 NIPQDQIGMVHKGE
-1088 IIVPRTFAEGI
+1088 IIVPKTFAEGI
-1099 RSGELSLSSKNS
+1099 RKGELSLGSGSQSNQSSIVVNL
-1111 SSNTTPVYVTV
+1111 
-1122 NVAGSVTTEAELTTA
+1122 NVAGSVATENE
-1137 IYNGI
+1137 IVEVVYRGIQKGI
-1142 ANGIQTRKYQPL
+1142 AQNKYNPL
-1154 PGA
+1154 AG

>member
-7 LELQIQVLAN
+7 LELQIQVLMQ

-24 LFASDIKNA
+24 TFATDIKSA
-33 ASQIKEFTKN
+33 A
-43 NQDIKN
+43 
-49 AMGAIQA
+49 
-56 EAQRATNSLKLFGGS
+56 
-71 ASELRTQT
+71 TQ
-79 QKMKSVILDLVE
+79 
-91 NGLDPE
+91 
-97 SDEIKNLVKQYKDL
+97 IKNLNVNNADVKK
-111 DSQIE
+111 SIE
-116 KTETQQ
+116 AVQTEAKRAATELKTFSTD
-122 EGLAGTFQTLTKEIG
+122 GTSSISKLTKEIG

-189 LQKFNFWTPFD
+189 LQEFNFWTPFD

-338 AASFGDMLAPKAA
+338 AASFGDMLAPMAA

-372 VLAAALTAIAV
+372 VLAAALAAV
-383 AINTQ
+383 VVIINTQ
-388 MIKALLAFAAKT
+388 MIRALVAFAAKIWAT
-400 WGAYAAQMAF
+400 YAAQMSL
-410 NTALAAAK
+410 TSALSITNPLLLAG
-418 PWLIAGTVAVAAA
+418 IAAVATA

-438 AAAQQDAIDASAEL
+438 AAAQQKATEATNEHAL
-452 ALKTKELDQAFKDM
+452 AKKQLDQAFKDSM
-466 LTNATLTELQNMYT
+466 ANASATDAQLAIENYSRQIAM
-480 QYTILLQ
+480 QKTIL
-487 QSETKLQN
+487 EN
-495 LQNQLKNTPQ
+495 LKKQLANTPAETW
-505 FIYESST
+505 ESSA
-512 SGYTVKKVENPEYSK
+512 SGYTAKKVANPEHQK
-527 IIKEITETQKDVAQ
+527 IQDSIAATEQ
-541 FKNGISDIN
+541 
-550 KEITKLKDELAE
+550 KLKD
-562 GPIAPKFDSMWQEK
+562 
-576 LLEDIDKIKY
+576 
-586 EWTKAKEDLNVRGA
+586 
-600 ASFGEKF
+600 F
-607 ENNTEY
+607 ENRVDEARKRVQGLQAETVNAELERANEILAHRDQLYKSTTEY
-613 QKELDALNKYFQKQ
+613 QREQVAQ
-627 IDELE
+627 ELE
-632 KKKKELADSFTSE
+632 FAKSLRTIQTMNEDGTYSGFDKAK
-645 WTEKFLT
+645 TEAIIRDLEEQM
-652 DFEKLELEWARAIDD
+652 EKLTP
-667 LKKEGESKLGK
+667 K
-678 GFLNNEKF
+678 
-686 KAEMDALNEYFE
+686 
-698 KQKEILSQSLGNEW
+698 LGNEW

-723 IHEWNQA
+723 MHEWNQA
-730 IEALNQKGKNVFGE
+730 IETLNQKGKNVFGE
-744 GFVNEPAF
+744 GFVDEPAF
-752 KAEMDALNEYFQKQI
+752 KAEMDALNQYFQEQI
-767 DNMRENGKI
+767 DKMKENGKI
-776 SISFG
+776 AVSFDE
-781 QSVSQAATDATSGS
+781 SASQAATDAISGS

-1017 TYAVLSDKQKSTANK
+1017 TYAALSDIQKASSKNPIHNLTTGLIDNAK
-1032 KFSEWLTLGLTDDD
+1032 KGNWGAVI
-1046 DSFGENVLDI
+1046 GDI
-1056 LTGGWIF
+1056 FTGGF
-1063 DALPFFNVGSP
+1063 GSFFGWWDVGSY
-1074 NIERDQIAMIHKGE
+1074 NIPQDQIGMVHKGE
-1088 IIVPRTFAEGI
+1088 IIVPKTFAEGI
-1099 RSGELSLSSKNS
+1099 RKGELSLGSGSHSSQS
-1111 SSNTTPVYVTV
+1111 SIVVNL
-1122 NVAGSVTTEAELTTA
+1122 NVAGSVATENE
-1137 IYNGI
+1137 IIDVVYRGIQKGI
-1142 ANGIQTRKYQPL
+1142 AQNKYNPL
-1154 PGA
+1154 AG

>member
-33 ASQIKEFTKN
+33 ASQVKEFTKN

-71 ASELRTQT
+71 ASELRNQT

-111 DSQIE
+111 DAQIE

-189 LQKFNFWTPFD
+189 LQEFNFWTPFD

-261 VYIDQGVQILDALGE
+261 VYIDQGVQILDALGD

-338 AASFGDMLAPKAA
+338 AASFGDMLAPMAA

-372 VLAAALTAIAV
+372 VLAAALAAV
-383 AINTQ
+383 VVIINTQ
-388 MIKALLAFAAKT
+388 MIRALVAFAAKIWAT
-400 WGAYAAQMAF
+400 YAAQMSL
-410 NTALAAAK
+410 TSALSITNPLLLAG
-418 PWLIAGTVAVAAA
+418 IAAVATA

-438 AAAQQDAIDASAEL
+438 AAAQQKATEATNEHAL
-452 ALKTKELDQAFKDM
+452 AKKQLDQAFKDSM
-466 LTNATLTELQNMYT
+466 ANASATDAQLAIENYSRQIAM
-480 QYTILLQ
+480 QKTILEQ
-487 QSETKLQN
+487 YKK
-495 LQNQLKNTPQ
+495 QLANTPAETWQ
-505 FIYESST
+505 SSA
-512 SGYTVKKVENPEYSK
+512 SGYSTVKVANPEYKK
-527 IIKEITETQKDVAQ
+527 IQDNIAATEQ
-541 FKNGISDIN
+541 
-550 KEITKLKDELAE
+550 KLKD
-562 GPIAPKFDSMWQEK
+562 
-576 LLEDIDKIKY
+576 
-586 EWTKAKEDLNVRGA
+586 
-600 ASFGEKF
+600 F
-607 ENNTEY
+607 ENRVDEARKRVQGLQAETVNAELERANEILAHRDQLYKSTTEY
-613 QKELDALNKYFQKQ
+613 QREQVAQ
-627 IDELE
+627 ELE
-632 KKKKELADSFTSE
+632 FAKSLRTIQTMNKDGSYSGFDKAK
-645 WTEKFLT
+645 TEAIIRDLEEQM
-652 DFEKLELEWARAIDD
+652 EKLTP
-667 LKKEGESKLGK
+667 K
-678 GFLNNEKF
+678 
-686 KAEMDALNEYFE
+686 
-698 KQKEILSQSLGNEW
+698 LGNEW
-712 QVKMLEGKDKV
+712 QVKMLQGKDKV
-723 IHEWNQA
+723 MHEWNQA
-730 IEALNQKGKNVFGE
+730 IETLNQKGKNVFGE
-744 GFVNEPAF
+744 GFVDEPAF

-767 DNMRENGKI
+767 DNMKENGKI
-776 SISFG
+776 SVSFG
-781 QSVSQAATDATSGS
+781 ESASQAATDAIAGS
-795 DLGIIVSG
+795 DMGVIISG

-833 IISTAL
+833 IISSAL

-874 ITAIIN
+874 IIAIVN

-1008 EKLGAIEAN
+1008 EKLAHIEAN
-1017 TYAVLSDKQKSTANK
+1017 TYAVLSDAQKANTK
-1032 KFSEWLTLGLTDDD
+1032 NPINTLVNNATTGNW
-1046 DSFGENVLDI
+1046 GAVIGDI
-1056 LTGGWIF
+1056 FTGGLGSLFGWW
-1063 DALPFFNVGSP
+1063 DVGSY
-1074 NIERDQIAMIHKGE
+1074 NIPQDQIGMVHKGE
-1088 IIVPRTFAEGI
+1088 IIVPKTFAEGI
-1099 RSGELSLSSKNS
+1099 RKGELSLGSGSQSSQS
-1111 SSNTTPVYVTV
+1111 SIVVTL
-1122 NVAGSVTTEAELTTA
+1122 NVAGSVATENE
-1137 IYNGI
+1137 IVEVVYRGIQKGI
-1142 ANGIQTRKYQPL
+1142 AQNKYNPL
-1154 PGA
+1154 AG

>member
-33 ASQIKEFTKN
+33 ASQVKEFTKN

-71 ASELRTQT
+71 ASELRNQT

-111 DSQIE
+111 DAQIE

-122 EGLAGTFQTLTKEIG
+122 EGLAGTFQNLTKEIG

-189 LQKFNFWTPFD
+189 LQEFNFWTPFD

-261 VYIDQGVQILDALGE
+261 IYIDQGVQILDALGQ

-351 KVLEVFTNLIDTIN
+351 KALEVFTNLIDTIN

-372 VLAAALTAIAV
+372 VLAAALAAV
-383 AINTQ
+383 VVIINTQ
-388 MIKALLAFAAKT
+388 MIRALVAFAAKIWAT
-400 WGAYAAQMAF
+400 YAAQMSL
-410 NTALAAAK
+410 TSALSITNPLLLAG
-418 PWLIAGTVAVAAA
+418 IAAVATA

-438 AAAQQDAIDASAEL
+438 AAAQQKATEATNEHAL
-452 ALKTKELDQAFKDM
+452 AKKQLDQAFKDSM
-466 LTNATLTELQNMYT
+466 ANASATDAQSAIENYSRQIAMQKTILEQYKKQLTNTPAETW
-480 QYTILLQ
+480 
-487 QSETKLQN
+487 QS
-495 LQNQLKNTPQ
+495 
-505 FIYESST
+505 SA
-512 SGYTVKKVENPEYSK
+512 SGYSTVKVANPEYKK
-527 IIKEITETQKDVAQ
+527 IQDNIAATEQ
-541 FKNGISDIN
+541 
-550 KEITKLKDELAE
+550 KLKD
-562 GPIAPKFDSMWQEK
+562 
-576 LLEDIDKIKY
+576 
-586 EWTKAKEDLNVRGA
+586 
-600 ASFGEKF
+600 F
-607 ENNTEY
+607 ENRVDEARKRVQGLQVETVNAELERANEILAHRDQLYKSTTEY
-613 QKELDALNKYFQKQ
+613 QREQVAQ
-627 IDELE
+627 ELE
-632 KKKKELADSFTSE
+632 FAKSLRTIQTMNEDGTYSGFDKAK
-645 WTEKFLT
+645 TEAIIRDLEEQM
-652 DFEKLELEWARAIDD
+652 EKLTP
-667 LKKEGESKLGK
+667 K
-678 GFLNNEKF
+678 
-686 KAEMDALNEYFE
+686 
-698 KQKEILSQSLGNEW
+698 LGNEW

-723 IHEWNQA
+723 MHEWNQA
-730 IEALNQKGKNVFGE
+730 IETLNQKGKNVFGE
-744 GFVNEPAF
+744 GFVDEPAF
-752 KAEMDALNEYFQKQI
+752 KAEMDALNQYFQEQI
-767 DNMRENGKI
+767 DKMKETKVDVELNFKTVKDMALSSIENTELGQVAKGFSQGGLAGGAKAALQAFINAVVNAVSALENGQKVLNFISTIVEKI
-776 SISFG
+776 FKEIGELVNDALGPTVQFLETFG
-781 QSVSQAATDATSGS
+781 TVIGKILKPFAYLAQKFAESETFIRTLMPILEQLCIVFEVLFTVLQPVLDLLSEVLRWFGYVVNPLGGLVDGLGLYSEKTKEAA
-795 DLGIIVSG
+795 
-803 IQNGESI
+803 E
-810 WAILIKIILSVVQE
+810 E
-824 LESFQKAIN
+824 LEKQN
-833 IISTAL
+833 
-839 RTIFERLEPLLDDM
+839 EM
-853 TTYIDEL
+853 
-860 IGNLVD
+860 
-866 VLGPLLAI
+866 
-874 ITAIIN
+874 
-880 SALKPIFQIINT
+880 LK
-892 ILEVLKPVI
+892 
-901 ELFVMLYNV
+901 
-910 IATVI
+910 
-915 NFLGDF
+915 
-921 VGIHLDIINFSTEV
+921 
-935 QRATDELDK
+935 
-944 HTTMMQKK
+944 KK

-970 LRSQYELGLISREEY
+970 LRSQYELGLISRAEY
-985 ESQAEKYA
+985 EAQAEKYA
-993 ADADSKIYDINKEMN
+993 ANADSKIYDINKEM
-1008 EKLGAIEAN
+1008 EEHLKAIEAN
-1017 TYAVLSDKQKSTANK
+1017 TGAVLSEEQKAKAESVIKNLPVVDSITGIA
-1032 KFSEWLTLGLTDDD
+1032 DDIYEGD
-1046 DSFGENVLDI
+1046 GWGIAAELAAPGVGGNLKRDIEEGNWGKAALDVF
-1056 LTGGWIF
+1056 LPGTSWIGKLFNWF
-1063 DALPFFNVGSP
+1063 DAGSP
-1074 NIERDQIAMIHKGE
+1074 FIEHDQLAMVHQGE
-1088 IIVPRTFAEGI
+1088 IIVPRTFADGI
-1099 RSGELSLSSKNS
+1099 RSGDLALSSKNS